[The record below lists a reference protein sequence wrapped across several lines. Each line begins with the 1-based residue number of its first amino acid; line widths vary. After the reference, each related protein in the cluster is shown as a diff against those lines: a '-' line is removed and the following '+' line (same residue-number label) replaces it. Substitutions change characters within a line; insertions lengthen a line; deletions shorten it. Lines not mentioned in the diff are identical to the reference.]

1 MIKCSIH
8 QKYTIINVY
17 SPKDKVLKHKKQ
29 KLEVYYK
36 DKWSKT
42 IITVEELNRSSSV
55 VSDSLR
61 SHGLYSPWN
70 SPGQNTGVQTSSQPR
85 DRTQVS
91 HIAGRFFT
99 SWAIR
104 EAQTQ
109 AAKLANWINRA
120 IVQQLQNTLFFSSTT
135 CNTHKNWLSA
145 GNKTNLTKF
154 QSTEVSAGKAI
165 LIRKII

>member
-70 SPGQNTGVQTSSQPR
+70 SPGQNTGV
-85 DRTQVS
+85 
-91 HIAGRFFT
+91 
-99 SWAIR
+99 
-104 EAQTQ
+104 
-109 AAKLANWINRA
+109 
-120 IVQQLQNTLFFSSTT
+120 
-135 CNTHKNWLSA
+135 
-145 GNKTNLTKF
+145 
-154 QSTEVSAGKAI
+154 
-165 LIRKII
+165 